1 MNVLYAPLSRG
12 RTHIMSSDSRTAPE
26 VDPAY
31 YTHPLDAATHAAGIN
46 LARKTLI
53 TPPMDSIYL
62 GEFEPGSNVKSPQEI
77 SSVLRAG
84 IVASDNHVTGTMAM
98 MPKELGGVVDTKL
111 RVYGIEN
118 VRVAGAFRT

>member
-1 MNVLYAPLSRG
+1 
-12 RTHIMSSDSRTAPE
+12 MSSDSRTAPE

-118 VRVAGAFRT
+118 VRVAGALRT